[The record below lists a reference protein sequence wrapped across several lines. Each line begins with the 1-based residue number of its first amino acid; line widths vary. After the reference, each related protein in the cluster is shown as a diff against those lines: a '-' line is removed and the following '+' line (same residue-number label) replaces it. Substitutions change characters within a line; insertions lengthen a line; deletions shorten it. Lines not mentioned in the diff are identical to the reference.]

1 MMADLV
7 VSALN
12 MALFTRK
19 PESVI
24 HHSDQGSQYTSVAFG
39 KRCKEMGAPPT
50 MGTVDDAY
58 DNAMLDKLLCHV
70 GVRTH

>member
-1 MMADLV
+1 
-7 VSALN
+7 

-24 HHSDQGSQYTSVAFG
+24 HHSDQGSQNTSVAFG
-39 KRCKEMGAPPT
+39 KRCKEMGVRPS
-50 MGTVDDAY
+50 MGTVGAAY
-58 DNAMLDKLLCHV
+58 DNAMLDELLCHV